1 HIIVNSP
8 MIAGT
13 GLEDLVTIADDPVA
27 LRQMVQQAWET
38 EFTDE
43 MVSRRRA
50 HPALPDNRQ
59 AVTVIMKKCFP
70 VIPPAASR

>member
-1 HIIVNSP
+1 

-50 HPALPDNRQ
+50 HPALPD
-59 AVTVIMKKCFP
+59 K
-70 VIPPAASR
+70 PPGSNCYYEEMLSGNSTCSFLLIQRRF